1 MLIRCILLKEKH
13 IAQVIYVLT
22 KPEDVTRRNISR
34 ILFLHKKHINRQK
47 HTIALLSYVS
57 MIVIHD
63 KKIDNIISTFF
74 YSLFKTYKPELV
86 PERIETMNIENVWKP
101 IPEALRVALKDAKDR
116 SEMQQSLNK
125 IEEHFKWNITKV

>member
-34 ILFLHKKHINRQK
+34 ILLLHKKHSNRKK

-63 KKIDNIISTFF
+63 KIDNIISIFF

-86 PERIETMNIENVWKP
+86 PERIETMNIESVWKP
-101 IPEALRVALKDAKDR
+101 IPEVLRVALKDAKDR
-116 SEMQQSLNK
+116 SEMQYSLNK